1 MKQLKLHFKTYAEV
15 KVFEMGIDG
24 AVQFF
29 LERYRYYNSNKKYQK
44 SWYHV
49 SFYSMCLEYL
59 INEYERN

>member
-29 LERYRYYNSNKKYQK
+29 FRTIQILQFKQEIPKKLVSCIFLLDVFRILNK
-44 SWYHV
+44 
-49 SFYSMCLEYL
+49 
-59 INEYERN
+59 